1 MAKTKKLLGSVGV
14 PALCGHVKSIRITA
28 EAAAQG
34 VLQLSD
40 ALNQS
45 VSEIEVALNDLPSA
59 ASISIPSASS
69 WQTISPQ
76 TSAYKYYYDITVTG
90 IDNSD
95 LPIVV
100 IAPSSLEVAS
110 ACGFCP
116 TCESFTNK
124 IRVYA
129 KSQPTSNI
137 TVSCWVIK
145 GN

>member
-45 VSEIEVALNDLPSA
+45 VSEIEAALNDLPSA
-59 ASISIPSASS
+59 ASISIPSS
-69 WQTISPQ
+69 WQTISTQ

-95 LPIVV
+95 LPIVT
-100 IAPSSLEVAS
+100 IAPNSLEVAS

-116 TCESFTNK
+116 TCESLANK
-124 IRVYA
+124 IRVFA
-129 KSQPTSNI
+129 KSQPSSAI